1 MRERT
6 EQREVFRAQVYAIN
20 KLMREKEEAQFVAYQ
35 QRKAAAAPPT
45 PVKAAAAP
53 PTPVKAAAAEAPA
66 EAPPPT
72 VEPKAPAPP
81 KEAPPPEAPKEAPPP
96 EAPPP
101 AAAPEEEPTGAQP
114 AVEAAEE
121 TLPESARASLD
132 ALILSQAPAALKSRL
147 GL

>member
-35 QRKAAAAPPT
+35 ARKAASAPPT
-45 PVKAAAAP
+45 PVKA
-53 PTPVKAAAAEAPA
+53 TAAEAPS

-81 KEAPPPEAPKEAPPP
+81 KEAPPPEAP
-96 EAPPP
+96 P
-101 AAAPEEEPTGAQP
+101 AAEPEEEPTGAEAA
-114 AVEAAEE
+114 AVEVEPVV
-121 TLPESARASLD
+121 TVASV
-132 ALILSQAPAALKSRL
+132 SRCSEPR
-147 GL
+147 